1 MPAADP
7 GGRDPVR
14 NVSFT
19 VHRGEIVGIAGVEG
33 NGQSELVRSLVM
45 VDITPGVNAAK
56 TKAILEGRPT
66 PGPEDVRFA
75 AYPVLRHRIVTSFNA
90 EADGVD
96 TMEIIKRIL
105 ETVKEKA

>member
-1 MPAADP
+1 MMD
-7 GGRDPVR
+7 GMIFLGLKHLMM
-14 NVSFT
+14 T
-19 VHRGEIVGIAGVEG
+19 GIMH
-33 NGQSELVRSLVM
+33 LIHSL
-45 VDITPGVNAAK
+45 ILAAK

-96 TMEIIKRIL
+96 TLEIIKRIL
-105 ETVKEKA
+105 KNVRDGSGS